1 MTDPATF
8 DAHADALAGGNHVRV
23 VNFHATPVASAPSLR
38 RELAALA
45 ERYAPVGVA
54 DLDAFFATGRW
65 PTGRPGVL
73 PVFYEGYREGLEV
86 VAPLLDEVGL
96 TGWFFVCTGWVD
108 TPAADQEAYS
118 YAHHLGATPADAGRD
133 RLAMTWEEIRALAQ
147 RHVVTPHTASH
158 APALAVRSP
167 ADVERE
173 VAGPKR
179 RMDEVTGQ
187 SAPAFAWLHGSPL
200 GHARLA
206 DAAVA
211 DAGYRYLFSNTM
223 VQQVPST
230 T

>member
-1 MTDPATF
+1 MTDPAAF
-8 DAHADALAGGNHVRV
+8 DAHAAALAGGNHLRV
-23 VNFHATPVASAPSLR
+23 VNHHATPAASAPALR
-38 RELAALA
+38 RELAGFA
-45 ERYAPVGVA
+45 ERYDAVGVA
-54 DLDAFFATGRW
+54 DLDAFYATGRW
-65 PTGRPGVL
+65 PLRRPGLL
-73 PVFYEGYREGLEV
+73 PVFYEGYREGVEV
-86 VAPLLDEVGL
+86 VAPLLEEVGL

-108 TPAADQEAYS
+108 TPPADQEAYS

-133 RLAMTWEEIRALAQ
+133 RLAMTWDEIAALAQ

-187 SAPAFAWLHGSPL
+187 SAPAFAWLHGTPT
-200 GHARLA
+200 GYAPVA
-206 DAAVA
+206 DAALV

-223 VQQVPST
+223 VQRLG
-230 T
+230 